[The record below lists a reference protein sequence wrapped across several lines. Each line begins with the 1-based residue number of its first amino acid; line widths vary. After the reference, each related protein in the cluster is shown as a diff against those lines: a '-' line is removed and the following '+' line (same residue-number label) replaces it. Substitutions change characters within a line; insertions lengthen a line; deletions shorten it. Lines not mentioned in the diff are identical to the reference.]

1 MRPVIR
7 YSIFTV
13 SVLLVLT
20 VVLLG
25 AIRLLLPMAG
35 QYRAEIEQQLSAAM
49 NHPIKIG
56 EITGSWEGL
65 SPQLY
70 LKDVSLLSADS
81 AQTLLHLED
90 VWAGINIPASLWH
103 GRVESSSLKVSG
115 STLSFLRYPDG
126 TIKLEGFDKQN
137 STALDRLLEQRKLQL
152 EKSLIVWT
160 DQQLGHAPMEFNVTQ
175 LQLKNQ
181 PLDRHE
187 ISGVVSLDAPT
198 RQDLTFNLDFKGDI
212 TQPKEWDGRFAAQG
226 VAVQLAPWL
235 NDQAVAGVGVKQG
248 NVDFKLSGAGKD
260 GQLTS
265 LEGDITGNDLSLTS
279 AIEPVLAIQHAY
291 GKVVWKHEKK
301 NWELAVSEFV
311 MQRESGITPPGQFR
325 IASTVAPAYFV
336 ELGFDRVRMEDALP
350 LLLASPRLTT
360 NTREILLATQARGT
374 VQQVKVRLQSE
385 DPLRIATNVQTRI
398 EANLM
403 GVTVSA
409 WKDFPA
415 VENLTATLQA
425 DEQGGTLKLDSQ
437 ASKVFFAKVFREPLE
452 ITRATGELSWQHK
465 NEGWFFTAQDMKL
478 SNADGNVS
486 FRGDLEIPAQRAARR
501 LNLEAQFDNG
511 DASKTGRYLPINI
524 LDKDVIEWFD
534 TAMVSGRVTS
544 GTALVHGTIED
555 FPYANGQGD
564 FEVRFGVK
572 GVVMNYQPGWPQ
584 LSQVDAAVVFK
595 GPALTIQTTA
605 GKFFDAELLEA
616 QATVADLSINQ
627 PQLKVQG
634 KVLSSGADG
643 LRFIKESPLKEGLA
657 DYLDGV
663 TAQGNSLLDLEL
675 AIPLTEDSEQVTQV
689 KGKATLSETK
699 LRLANAAKE
708 GNVELSGINGVLN
721 FTERGLTGEAI
732 SATLFGQ
739 ATHINVRSVFED
751 EQTSTLH
758 TTTLEA
764 RGTISATELAK
775 QVRQFQPSA
784 DPGFLERMQGKADWA
799 ASLQANTAASGQ
811 VEAQLTVESDLR
823 GMAVDL
829 PEPLKKSAEE
839 TVQLTVQTDLKE
851 EGARQNYRANY
862 GKRLSTVFEVAQSG
876 KTSAVQ
882 RGAIRFGEGA
892 ATLPAQGVRIA
903 GALPS
908 FSWDAWKDI
917 LSPGKDGRADFAQ
930 QPIGVDLRIGSLQ
943 AFAQTFSAVHI
954 EASKTRSDWTVML
967 ESDEVAGALSLPSSP
982 ESAWVMDFTRLHLA
996 KDESDTQHSYDP
1008 KQWPA
1013 LRVTS
1018 KSFKYGALDL
1028 GELVLESEKRPA
1040 GLHVKTL
1047 SLTSPVVRL
1056 TGQGDWDASGDQQTS
1071 HFQLAMQADELGAAL
1086 GTFAYTADNVKGGKA
1101 QLDLSAHWLGAP
1113 MDFALEKLNGTLTMD
1128 IAKGRFLDL
1137 EPGAGRIFGL
1147 LSLQTLPRRLLLDFS
1162 DIFGEGFAF
1171 DNIAGEFTL
1180 EDGNAYTNSL
1190 VMLGPAAI
1198 IHVQGRTGLAAQDY
1212 DQVVTV
1218 QAQIGSTLPLV
1229 GALAAGAGAGAV
1241 ILLAQKIFKSK
1252 SDEIKGTQYT
1262 VTGTWAD
1269 PIVEPIDQK
1278 KPAETIN

>member
-7 YSIFTV
+7 YSVFTL
-13 SVLLVLT
+13 SALLVLA

-25 AIRLLLPMAG
+25 TIRLLLPMVG
-35 QYRAEIEQQLSAAM
+35 QYRAEIEQQLSVSLG
-49 NHPIKIG
+49 HPLRIG
-56 EITGSWEGL
+56 GITGSWEGL

-81 AQTLLHLED
+81 AQTLLHLD
-90 VWAGINIPASLWH
+90 NVWAGINIPASLWH

-115 STLSFLRYPDG
+115 CTLSLLRDPDG
-126 TIKLEGFDKQN
+126 RIRLEGFDNKE
-137 STALDRLLEQRKLQL
+137 STTLDRLLNQRRLQL
-152 EKSLIVWT
+152 EKSLIAWT
-160 DQQLGHAPMEFNVTQ
+160 DQQLGHPRMEFNVTQ

-181 PLDRHE
+181 PLDGHE
-187 ISGVVSLDAPT
+187 LSGVVSLDAPT
-198 RQDLTFNLDFKGDI
+198 RQELTFDLDFKGDI
-212 TQPKEWDGRFAAQG
+212 TQPKAWDGQFTAHG
-226 VAVQLAPWL
+226 IAVQLAPWL
-235 NDQAVAGVGVKQG
+235 DGQAVAGVRIKQG
-248 NVDFKLSGAGKD
+248 TVNFKLSGAGKD
-260 GQLTS
+260 GQLTA
-265 LEGDITGNDLSLTS
+265 LEGDATGNELSLTS
-279 AIEPVLAIQHAY
+279 AIEPTLSIRYARGAVLWQRP
-291 GKVVWKHEKK
+291 KQD
-301 NWELAVSEFV
+301 WELTVNQFVLQRDTSRSPPSEFKITSKHGPGHV
-311 MQRESGITPPGQFR
+311 ME
-325 IASTVAPAYFV
+325 AS
-336 ELGFDRVRMEDALP
+336 FDQLRLDDVMP
-350 LLLASPRLTT
+350 LLLISPKLGDR
-360 NTREILLATQARGT
+360 TREGLTATEPHGVVR
-374 VQQVKVRLQSE
+374 QVRLRLQSAE
-385 DPLRIATNVQTRI
+385 PLRTSINVQTSI
-398 EANLM
+398 EARLTD
-403 GVTVSA
+403 VTVQA
-409 WKDFPA
+409 WNNFPA

-425 DEQGGTLKLDSQ
+425 DEEGGALKLDSQ
-437 ASKVFFAKVFREPLE
+437 ASKVFFPKVFREPLE
-452 ITRATGELSWQHK
+452 VASAVGELGWQRRG
-465 NEGWFFTAQDMKL
+465 EGWFLSAQDMKL

-486 FRGDLEIPAQRAARR
+486 FRGDLEIPVQPAARR

-524 LDKDVIEWFD
+524 LDKDIIEWFD

-572 GVVMNYQPGWPQ
+572 GAVMNYQPGWPQ

-595 GPALTIQTTA
+595 GPGLTIQTTA

-616 QATVADLSINQ
+616 RATVADLSINQ

-643 LRFIKESPLKEGLA
+643 LRFIQESPLKEGLA
-657 DYLDGV
+657 EYLDNV
-663 TAQGNSLLDLEL
+663 TAQGKGLLDLEL
-675 AIPLTEDSEQVTQV
+675 VIPLTNDSEQVTQV
-689 KGKATLSETK
+689 RGKAALSEAR
-699 LRLANAAKE
+699 LRLMNATRE
-708 GNVELSGINGVLN
+708 GHVELSGINGVVN
-721 FTERGLTGEAI
+721 FTEGGLTGEAI

-739 ATHINVRSVFED
+739 PTQINLRSVFED
-751 EQTSTLH
+751 EQKSTLH
-758 TTTLEA
+758 TTTVEA
-764 RGTISATELAK
+764 RGNISAPELAK
-775 QVRQFQPSA
+775 QVRQLQPDIDSLL
-784 DPGFLERMQGKADWA
+784 LERIQGKADWT
-799 ASLQANTAASGQ
+799 ASLQADTSASGQ
-811 VEAQLTVESDLR
+811 VVAQLTVKSDLH

-829 PEPLKKSAEE
+829 PEPLKKTAEE
-839 TVQLTVQTDLKE
+839 TVQFTVHTDLKG
-851 EGARQNYRANY
+851 EGGRQNYQASY
-862 GKRLSTVFEVAQSG
+862 GKRLSTVFEVMQSG
-876 KTSAVQ
+876 KTASVQ
-882 RGAIRFGEGA
+882 RGAIGFGERA
-892 ATLPAQGVRIA
+892 IALPAQGVRIA

-917 LSPGKDGRADFAQ
+917 LNQGGDGQTDFTQ
-930 QPIGVDLRIGSLQ
+930 QPIGVDLRIGTLQ

-954 EASKTRSDWTVML
+954 KANKTRSDWEVML
-967 ESDEVAGALSLPSSP
+967 ESDEVAGTLSLPGSP
-982 ESAWVMDFTRLHLA
+982 ESVWLMGFTRLHLA
-996 KDESDTQHSYDP
+996 KDESDAQHSYDP

-1056 TGQGDWDASGDQQTS
+1056 TGQGDWDASGGQQTS
-1071 HFQLAMQADELGAAL
+1071 HFQLAMQADELGPAL
-1086 GTFAYTADNVKGGKA
+1086 GTFAYTADNVKGGKT

-1113 MDFALEKLNGTLTMD
+1113 MDFALDKLNGTLTMD

-1162 DIFGEGFAF
+1162 DVFGEGFAF

-1180 EDGNAYTNSL
+1180 EDGNAYTNNL

-1198 IHVQGRTGLAAQDY
+1198 IHVQGRTGLATQDY
-1212 DQVVTV
+1212 DQIVTV
-1218 QAQIGSTLPLV
+1218 QAQIGATLPLV

-1252 SDEIKGTQYT
+1252 SDEIKGAQYT

-1269 PIVEPIDQK
+1269 PIVEPVAQQK
-1278 KPAETIN
+1278 PVETIN